1 MEKIAAVTIIL
12 SVTIVSVI
20 GSVTALMINGN
31 EGIESL
37 REYFV
42 TNVANAEQIDA
53 IQEQLDKVQSQINVL
68 TGQEPKPM
76 KSSSVII
83 NSETISPGC
92 EDSFSCFYPYHA
104 KVDVGQKFTWINS
117 DKSAHSIVT
126 GTPSDGPD
134 GIINSGLFASK
145 KTFSHTFSE
154 SGEYSYYCMVHPWM
168 EGKITV
174 S

>member
-1 MEKIAAVTIIL
+1 
-12 SVTIVSVI
+12 
-20 GSVTALMINGN
+20 MINGN
-31 EGIESL
+31 EGVESL

-42 TNVANAEQIDA
+42 KNVANAEQIDA
-53 IQEQLDKVQSQINVL
+53 IQEQLDNVQSQVNGLTGL

-83 NSETISPGC
+83 NSETTSPGC
-92 EDSFSCFYPYHA
+92 EDSLSCFYPYHA

-117 DKSAHSIVT
+117 DKSAHSITT

-134 GIINSGLFASK
+134 GIVNSGLFASK